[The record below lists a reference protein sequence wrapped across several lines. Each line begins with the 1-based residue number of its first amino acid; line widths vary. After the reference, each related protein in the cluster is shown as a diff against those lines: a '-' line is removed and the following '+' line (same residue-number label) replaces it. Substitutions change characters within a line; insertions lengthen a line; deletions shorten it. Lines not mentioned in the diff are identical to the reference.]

1 MEIYVFIDGAKKSLT
16 QLAAESGESYDTILR
31 RYKAGV
37 PADQLV
43 PKKETGGGG
52 GVADFDVGDT
62 LTFKD
67 GVLSV
72 NTTDT
77 VAAGNLL
84 PITSA
89 GVQVVVGNTNAS
101 LDALREELRQYVNTS
116 IDNLPT
122 FNSTTL
128 LWKNASPTSSF
139 SGQTITVDLSVYDFY
154 LVTAMASTSSQYVV
168 SNMSPVD
175 NGGLL
180 SFSWGDNAA
189 PVHRS
194 YVRTSGGIQFYGAY
208 YNKAG
213 NQSYLLPYK
222 IYGIKGVG

>member
-43 PKKETGGGG
+43 PKKETSGGGG
-52 GVADFDVGDT
+52 AVADFEVDDT

-72 NTTDT
+72 NTTGT

-89 GVQVVVGNTNAS
+89 GVQVVVGNINA
-101 LDALREELRQYVNTS
+101 
-116 IDNLPT
+116 
-122 FNSTTL
+122 L
-128 LWKNASPTSSF
+128 LE
-139 SGQTITVDLSVYDFY
+139 TI
-154 LVTAMASTSSQYVV
+154 
-168 SNMSPVD
+168 
-175 NGGLL
+175 
-180 SFSWGDNAA
+180 
-189 PVHRS
+189 
-194 YVRTSGGIQFYGAY
+194 
-208 YNKAG
+208 
-213 NQSYLLPYK
+213 
-222 IYGIKGVG
+222 